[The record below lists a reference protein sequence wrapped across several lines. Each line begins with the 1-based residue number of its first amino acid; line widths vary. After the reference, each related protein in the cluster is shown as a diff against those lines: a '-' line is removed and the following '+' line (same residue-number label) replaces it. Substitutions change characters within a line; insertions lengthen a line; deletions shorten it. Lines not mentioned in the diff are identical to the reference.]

1 MAWAGTFVSVTG
13 TKGVAFVTYPI
24 PPDGRSL
31 DDLPLAAPPLDP
43 ASHHRAQAA
52 TLLEAAIHAVGNQAT
67 VAVAAAQAHA
77 NLAMAEEMRTA
88 NLIEAFR
95 IPKVTDESS
104 KATLQIVAAR
114 LALELD

>member
-1 MAWAGTFVSVTG
+1 MTASSPLPA
-13 TKGVAFVTYPI
+13 
-24 PPDGRSL
+24 L
-31 DDLPLAAPPLDP
+31 DRLDPEPLDP
-43 ASHHRAQAA
+43 AAHHRAESAN
-52 TLLEAAIHAVGNQAT
+52 LLAAAIHAVGSQAE

-77 NLAMAEEMRTA
+77 SLAIAEEMRTA

>member
-1 MAWAGTFVSVTG
+1 VTESSRP
-13 TKGVAFVTYPI
+13 TPQ
-24 PPDGRSL
+24 
-31 DDLPLAAPPLDP
+31 APATPLDP
-43 ASHHRAQAA
+43 AAHHREQAA
-52 TLLEAAIHAVGNQAT
+52 LLLEAAIHAVGSQAT

-77 NLAMAEEMRTA
+77 TLAVGEEMRTA

-114 LALELD
+114 LALELE